1 MGAVSVHQPEG
12 EGYLLQCEYEPH
24 KIFLAHFN
32 AAVSLNLSFNHNV
45 ADSII
50 GDILLDVEN
59 KSVHA
64 TRENSLSIFKLHVDL
79 EAEENH
85 EVYYVE
91 ISTVC
96 HFKMVRGFV
105 AKGE

>member
-1 MGAVSVHQPEG
+1 MNHTRF
-12 EGYLLQCEYEPH
+12 
-24 KIFLAHFN
+24 FLTHFN
-32 AAVSLNLSFNHNV
+32 AAGSLNLSLNHNV
-45 ADSII
+45 VESII
-50 GDILLDVEN
+50 GDILFDVEN

-64 TRENSLSIFKLHVDL
+64 TRENSLSIFKFHVDL

-91 ISTVC
+91 ITTVC

-105 AKGE
+105 VKGE